1 MTDPQNELKLSAF
14 KFHEQAV
21 RASVG
26 SKQLTLDALELGGE
40 ILVVLTW
47 LGNSEKG
54 LRKPEYVLPLS
65 TVAHQELGNE
75 PDAKY
80 KWAISTPLPQSLFD
94 GTASRP
100 FRRQFGVKTGPA
112 LTLPLTPTKH

>member
-1 MTDPQNELKLSAF
+1 MTDAQNELKLSTF

-21 RASVG
+21 RATIG
-26 SKQLTLDALELGGE
+26 GKPLTLDALELGGE

-47 LGNSEKG
+47 LGNAERT

-65 TVAHQELGNE
+65 AVTHQDLGSD

-100 FRRQFGVKTGPA
+100 FRRQFGVKAGPA
-112 LTLPLTPTKH
+112 LTLPLKPTQH

>member
-40 ILVVLTW
+40 TLVVLTW

-65 TVAHQELGNE
+65 AVAHQELGNE

-80 KWAISTPLPQSLFD
+80 KWAISAPLPQSLFD

-100 FRRQFGVKTGPA
+100 FRRQFGVKSGPA
-112 LTLPLTPTKH
+112 LTLPLKLAKP